1 MMGKNSKKKSN
12 RTFLE
17 KKGRVN
23 KHHNLSKS
31 RGGSRCLS
39 NLISLDENRH
49 AAFHLLFGTRT
60 FKEAA
65 DVLLRADRMLK
76 RR

>member
-1 MMGKNSKKKSN
+1 MGKNSKKKAK

-17 KKGRVN
+17 RKGRTN
-23 KHHNLSKS
+23 RHHNLAKA
-31 RGGSRCLS
+31 RGGNRCVS
-39 NLISLDENRH
+39 NLILLDENRH

-65 DVLLRADRMLK
+65 DVLMRADRMLNGRK
-76 RR
+76 